1 MTTRTRDTATGTAE
15 EALGGGDTAPRS
27 GSERRFVDRTD
38 AGQRLAERLL
48 PYAASDPI
56 VLGLPRGGVPI
67 AAQVARALDAPLD
80 IIMVR
85 KLGVPFQPELA
96 MGAIGE
102 DEVRVLNEEVIRLAH
117 VTPHDISRVE
127 TAEREE
133 MRRRVTRF
141 RVHHRRRDLRGR
153 TVLIVDDGLATG
165 STAIAACEVAR
176 ALGALHVVVAVP
188 VAPPD
193 AAAKLADH
201 ADEFIVLE
209 SPSNFSAV
217 GQFYENF
224 GQVTDHVV
232 LDILDRWTNHEPWS
246 EEESETAGG
255 PAGEPAVARHSIDEE
270 VVIELD
276 GVSLPGHF
284 AVPLDPIGLVLFA
297 HGSGSSRHSSRNAHV
312 ATLLREASIGT
323 LLFDLLTEDEEVDRA
338 NVFDVELLARRL
350 RGATAWV
357 RSRPDCRKLPIGYF
371 GASTGA
377 GAAVL
382 AAADLGG
389 DPSAVPITAVVSRG
403 GRPDLAGTHL
413 AELTAPTLLI
423 IGGRDAAVIDIN
435 CDAATLIQGVVRIV
449 IIPGASHLFEEDGT
463 LTEAAIE
470 AREWF
475 DRHFRAAGAHH

>member
-1 MTTRTRDTATGTAE
+1 V
-15 EALGGGDTAPRS
+15 
-27 GSERRFVDRTD
+27 F
-38 AGQRLAERLL
+38 
-48 PYAASDPI
+48 
-56 VLGLPRGGVPI
+56 GLP
-67 AAQVARALDAPLD
+67 
-80 IIMVR
+80 
-85 KLGVPFQPELA
+85 
-96 MGAIGE
+96 
-102 DEVRVLNEEVIRLAH
+102 
-117 VTPHDISRVE
+117 
-127 TAEREE
+127 
-133 MRRRVTRF
+133 
-141 RVHHRRRDLRGR
+141 
-153 TVLIVDDGLATG
+153 
-165 STAIAACEVAR
+165 EVAR

-224 GQVTDHVV
+224 RQVNDHEV
-232 LDILDRWTNHEPWS
+232 LDILDRWTDHEPWS
-246 EEESETAGG
+246 EEETAGG
-255 PAGEPAVARHSIDEE
+255 LTSPSTSTSASASGGIDEE

-276 GVSLPGHF
+276 GVSLPGHL
-284 AVPLDPIGLVLFA
+284 AIPSDPIGLVLFA

-312 ATLLREASIGT
+312 ARLLREASIGT
-323 LLFDLLTEDEEVDRA
+323 LLFDLLTENEEVDRT

-350 RGATAWV
+350 RGATAWA
-357 RSRPDCRKLPIGYF
+357 RSRPECRGLPIGYF

-377 GAAVL
+377 GAALL

-435 CDAATLIQGVVRIV
+435 CDAATLIKGVVRIV

-475 DRHFRAAGAHH
+475 EQHFRAADAHH

>member
-1 MTTRTRDTATGTAE
+1 LRAGLGSA
-15 EALGGGDTAPRS
+15 AVGGGDPTRCFA
-27 GSERRFVDRTD
+27 DRTD

-48 PYAASDPI
+48 PYAASHPI

-80 IIMVR
+80 IIVVR

-102 DEVRVLNEEVIRLAH
+102 DEARVLNDEVIRLAH

-141 RVHHRRRDLRGR
+141 RVHYRRRDLRGR

-193 AAAKLADH
+193 AAGKLADH

-209 SPSNFSAV
+209 SRSNFSAV
-217 GQFYENF
+217 GQFYETF
-224 GQVTDHVV
+224 MQVTDHEV
-232 LDILDRWTNHEPWS
+232 LDILDRWTDHEPWS
-246 EEESETAGG
+246 EEETATET
-255 PAGEPAVARHSIDEE
+255 AGEPAVASLMIDDE
-270 VVIELD
+270 VVIKLD
-276 GVSLPGHF
+276 GVSLPGHL
-284 AVPLDPIGLVLFA
+284 AVPADQIGLVLFA
-297 HGSGSSRHSSRNAHV
+297 HGSGSSRHSSRNTHV

-350 RGATAWV
+350 RGATVWA
-357 RSRPDCRKLPIGYF
+357 RSRPECRGLPIGYF
-371 GASTGA
+371 GANTGA
-377 GAAVL
+377 GAALL
-382 AAADLGG
+382 AAADLGQVADDESG
-389 DPSAVPITAVVSRG
+389 RGSGSAIAAVVSRG
-403 GRPDLAGTHL
+403 GRPDLAGTQL
-413 AELTAPTLLI
+413 AEVTSPTLLI
-423 IGGRDAAVIDIN
+423 IGGRDSAVIDIN
-435 CDAATLIQGVVRIV
+435 CDAATLIKGVVRIV

-475 DRHFRAAGAHH
+475 ERHFRAAGAHA